1 MQSQYFSRIA
11 GELKISVHQV
21 QAISG
26 LLAEGATI
34 PFMARYRKEA
44 TGSLDEVALTTIRDT
59 LGQLEELDKRR
70 EAILKSLDERDLLT
84 DALKAAVLQ
93 AESLAVLEDVYLPWR
108 PKRRTRAAIAREK
121 GLAPLADALLLQ
133 EPGDPAELAAA
144 YISEEK
150 GVATAEEALQG
161 ARDIL
166 AEKVSEDGSA
176 RALLRDFFL
185 QEGQC
190 VTRVLK
196 DKEEE
201 GAKFRDYFDWSE
213 KAATVPS
220 HRFLAMLRAEK
231 EGIVS
236 FSITPDREEAIRR
249 LCALFVTA
257 SVPASQEV
265 LRAVEDGYVRLMEPS
280 LKSETRKTLKEAADR
295 EAIRVF
301 ADNLKELLMASPLGR
316 KRVLALD
323 PGFRTGCKMV
333 CLDAQGKLL
342 HDSVIYPHSG
352 ERARE
357 ESGRMLLALCHQY
370 EIEAVAVGNGTAGR
384 ETEAFVRE
392 VMPDATIPL
401 VMVNESGASIYS
413 ASETARS
420 EFPDKDVTVRGAVS
434 IGRRLMDPL
443 AELVKIDPKSIGVGQ
458 YQHDVDQARLKQS
471 LEDTVMS
478 CVNSVGVDLN
488 SASRE
493 LLMYV
498 SGLGPQL
505 SGNIVAYRNEHGPFS
520 SRAQLKKV
528 PRLGP
533 RAFEQSAGF
542 LRIPEG
548 KNPLDGSAVHPE
560 RYGLVDAMAK
570 DLGCTVKDLLADTTL
585 RARIRPENYVSDT
598 VGLPTL
604 YDILEE
610 LAKPGRDPRKQ
621 FEIFQFSGDVQA
633 IGDLLPGMRLPGIV
647 TNVTAFGAFVDVGV
661 HQDGLVHISQ
671 LADHFV
677 RDPNEV
683 VRVQQR
689 VQVTV
694 IEVDVPR
701 KRISLSMKSDA
712 VPSERT
718 VPGDRQKRAGGGKK
732 NSEQQRSSGSI
743 SLDLKDKLSAHFKN

>member
-21 QAISG
+21 QAVSG

-70 EAILKSLDERDLLT
+70 EAILKSLEKRDLLT

-249 LCALFVTA
+249 LRALFVTA

-280 LKSETRKTLKEAADR
+280 LESETRKTLKEAADR

-732 NSEQQRSSGSI
+732 NSEQQRNSGSI

>member
-21 QAISG
+21 QAVSG

-70 EAILKSLDERDLLT
+70 EAILKSLEERDLLT

-166 AEKVSEDGSA
+166 AEKVSEDGSV

-280 LKSETRKTLKEAADR
+280 LESETRKTLKEAADR

-732 NSEQQRSSGSI
+732 NSEQQRNSGSI

>member
-21 QAISG
+21 QAVSG

-70 EAILKSLDERDLLT
+70 EAILKSLEKRDLLT

-280 LKSETRKTLKEAADR
+280 LESETRKTLKEAADR

-732 NSEQQRSSGSI
+732 NSEQQRNSGSI

>member
-21 QAISG
+21 QAVSG

-70 EAILKSLDERDLLT
+70 EAILKSLEKRDLLT

-280 LKSETRKTLKEAADR
+280 LESETRKTLKEAADR

-570 DLGCTVKDLLADTTL
+570 DLGCTVKDFLADATF

-604 YDILEE
+604 HDILEE

-621 FEIFQFSGDVQA
+621 FEIFQFSGDVQT

-671 LADHFV
+671 LSDHFV

-718 VPGDRQKRAGGGKK
+718 VPGDRQKRTGSGKK
-732 NSEQQRSSGSI
+732 HSEQQRNTGPL

>member
-1 MQSQYFSRIA
+1 M
-11 GELKISVHQV
+11 
-21 QAISG
+21 
-26 LLAEGATI
+26 
-34 PFMARYRKEA
+34 
-44 TGSLDEVALTTIRDT
+44 
-59 LGQLEELDKRR
+59 
-70 EAILKSLDERDLLT
+70 
-84 DALKAAVLQ
+84 
-93 AESLAVLEDVYLPWR
+93 
-108 PKRRTRAAIAREK
+108 
-121 GLAPLADALLLQ
+121 
-133 EPGDPAELAAA
+133 
-144 YISEEK
+144 
-150 GVATAEEALQG
+150 
-161 ARDIL
+161 
-166 AEKVSEDGSA
+166 
-176 RALLRDFFL
+176 
-185 QEGQC
+185 
-190 VTRVLK
+190 
-196 DKEEE
+196 
-201 GAKFRDYFDWSE
+201 
-213 KAATVPS
+213 
-220 HRFLAMLRAEK
+220 
-231 EGIVS
+231 
-236 FSITPDREEAIRR
+236 
-249 LCALFVTA
+249 
-257 SVPASQEV
+257 
-265 LRAVEDGYVRLMEPS
+265 
-280 LKSETRKTLKEAADR
+280 
-295 EAIRVF
+295 
-301 ADNLKELLMASPLGR
+301 
-316 KRVLALD
+316 
-323 PGFRTGCKMV
+323 
-333 CLDAQGKLL
+333 
-342 HDSVIYPHSG
+342 
-352 ERARE
+352 
-357 ESGRMLLALCHQY
+357 
-370 EIEAVAVGNGTAGR
+370 
-384 ETEAFVRE
+384 
-392 VMPDATIPL
+392 
-401 VMVNESGASIYS
+401 
-413 ASETARS
+413 
-420 EFPDKDVTVRGAVS
+420 
-434 IGRRLMDPL
+434 
-443 AELVKIDPKSIGVGQ
+443 
-458 YQHDVDQARLKQS
+458 
-471 LEDTVMS
+471 
-478 CVNSVGVDLN
+478 
-488 SASRE
+488 
-493 LLMYV
+493 
-498 SGLGPQL
+498 
-505 SGNIVAYRNEHGPFS
+505 AYRNEHGPFS

>member
-21 QAISG
+21 QAVSG

-280 LKSETRKTLKEAADR
+280 LESETRKTLKEAADR

-732 NSEQQRSSGSI
+732 NSEQQRNSGSI

>member
-70 EAILKSLDERDLLT
+70 EAILKSLEKRDLLT

-280 LKSETRKTLKEAADR
+280 LESETRKTLKEAADR

-732 NSEQQRSSGSI
+732 NSEQQRNSGSI

>member
-21 QAISG
+21 QAVSG

-84 DALKAAVLQ
+84 DTLKAAVLQ

-108 PKRRTRAAIAREK
+108 PKRRTRATIAREK

-176 RALLRDFFL
+176 RALLRGFFL

-220 HRFLAMLRAEK
+220 HRLLAMLRAEK

-236 FSITPDREEAIRR
+236 FSVTPDRDEAIRR
-249 LCALFVTA
+249 LRALFVTA
-257 SVPASQEV
+257 SVPASEEV
-265 LRAVEDGYVRLMEPS
+265 SQAVEDGYVRLMEPS
-280 LKSETRKTLKEAADR
+280 LESETRKTLKEAADR

-323 PGFRTGCKMV
+323 PGFRTGCKLV

-384 ETEAFVRE
+384 ETETFVRE

-570 DLGCTVKDLLADTTL
+570 DLGCTVKDFLADATF

-604 YDILEE
+604 HDILEE

-621 FEIFQFSGDVQA
+621 FEIFQFSGDVQT

-671 LADHFV
+671 LSDHFV

-718 VPGDRQKRAGGGKK
+718 VPGDRQKRTGSGKK
-732 NSEQQRSSGSI
+732 HSEQQRNTGPL